1 MKANTSRDTL
11 LLIAATVSIL
21 LLSALVQF
29 MSIPFGALFLGLLG
43 VALLTVQNKFLMRQM
58 QTGAAQL
65 EIVLQ
70 QVLSNQDP
78 DFEKLPEHWQ
88 LVGKRL
94 KSITTYLAV
103 MKQSMEDRIALLEE
117 KNQELKEQKSKIQ
130 ESFLAL
136 QHYHTIQ
143 DKFRGILDIDEIL
156 AEAMELLVQEMSPN
170 KAFFLKFDPESDNVQ
185 VHSPIGVPLHTNQLM
200 LRSEIN
206 TYLQRFEDDQQSVL
220 ELSSSQ
226 GQDAFYGIPFT
237 SSLLARIVIDGE
249 AWGAICV
256 LDKEARQG
264 TESFVEKD
272 RIILGNMASILQKD
286 LKSAHLFEMATT
298 DSLSKLCVRRYF
310 ERRMEEEIR
319 RSQRHQFEFCLI
331 MIDID
336 HFKRF
341 NDTYGHLVGDEVIR
355 EVSLQVKNQVRNGV
369 DIVARYGGEEIII
382 LLPQTPQ
389 EHGEM
394 VSERI
399 RQTIENLDVPSLSN
413 TKNSPHVTI
422 SVGMAAFPQ
431 HGREMKELM
440 ENADSSMYKAKES
453 GRNRV
458 CIYQV
463 PENQVE

>member
-1 MKANTSRDTL
+1 MKANPSRETL
-11 LLIAATVSIL
+11 LQIAASVCL
-21 LLSALVQF
+21 LLCAAVLQLL
-29 MSIPFGALFLGLLG
+29 SIPFGALILG
-43 VALLTVQNKFLMRQM
+43 VIGIALLATQAKFLLRQTR
-58 QTGAAQL
+58 TGAAQL
-65 EIVLQ
+65 ETVLQ

-78 DFEKLPEHWQ
+78 DFESLPEQWQ
-88 LVGKRL
+88 LVGKKL
-94 KSITTYLAV
+94 KSITTYLSV

-156 AEAMELLVQEMSPN
+156 SEAMELLVQEVSPN
-170 KAFFLKFDPESDNVQ
+170 KAFFLQFDLDSEHVR
-185 VHSPIGVPLHTNQLM
+185 VHSPVGVPLQGNQM
-200 LRSEIN
+200 LTRGEISG
-206 TYLQRFEDDQQSVL
+206 YLQRFENDQQSVL
-220 ELSSSQ
+220 EMGSTESQ
-226 GQDAFYGIPFT
+226 GSLYGIPF
-237 SSLLARIVIDGE
+237 SSCLLARVVIDGE
-249 AWGAICV
+249 VWGTICV
-256 LDKEARQG
+256 LDKESRQG
-264 TESFVEKD
+264 TEVFGEKD

-286 LKSAHLFEMATT
+286 LKSAHLFELATT

-319 RSQRHQFEFCLI
+319 RSQRHQFEFCLL

-336 HFKRF
+336 FFKRF

-355 EVSLQVKNQVRNGV
+355 EVSQQVKNQVRNGV
-369 DIVARYGGEEIII
+369 DIVSRYGGEEIVV

-389 EHGEM
+389 EPGEM
-394 VSERI
+394 VAERI
-399 RQTIENLDVPSLSN
+399 RQAIESLDVPSLSN

-431 HGREMKELM
+431 HGRDMKELL
-440 ENADSSMYKAKES
+440 EHADSSMYKAKES

-458 CIYQV
+458 MVYQV
-463 PENQVE
+463 S